1 MEAVSL
7 LDKCSRVTGHA
18 RDAEAQSTNFL
29 SSRMNP
35 GSDNFS
41 AAIATKQNAEIR
53 ETAEAEDNATTEVL
67 APCTRAIGPAQVAE
81 PLSTNFLSNR
91 MSQDSDNFSAVIAT
105 EQDADKEK
113 TKKQPQ

>member
-29 SSRMNP
+29 SSRMSP
-35 GSDNFS
+35 DSDNFS
-41 AAIATKQNAEIR
+41 AVIATEQNAVIR
-53 ETAEAEDNATTEVL
+53 ETAEAEEIATIEVL

-91 MSQDSDNFSAVIAT
+91 MSPDSDNFSAVIAT
-105 EQDADKEK
+105 EQDADKK
-113 TKKQPQ
+113 IKK

>member
-7 LDKCSRVTGHA
+7 LDKCSRVTGHV
-18 RDAEAQSTNFL
+18 RDVEAQSTNFL
-29 SSRMNP
+29 SSRMSQD
-35 GSDNFS
+35 SDNFS
-41 AAIATKQNAEIR
+41 AVIATKQNVAIR
-53 ETAEAEDNATTEVL
+53 EIVEAEDDAMTEVL
-67 APCTRAIGPAQVAE
+67 APCTRAIGPARDAE

-113 TKKQPQ
+113 